1 MSGDETSRRLA
12 EAESNVAR
20 ALLRLQ
26 RIRRA
31 ILNGEFDPQAYD
43 EALHAY
49 RQAEH
54 EAYDARQAWARAR
67 NALPALP
74 AVPAVPAPPA
84 PVPALSD
91 AADAADAAPAPAA
104 AAPPAAEAAEASGTD
119 APFEPSER
127 MRFVRWL
134 VQQGR
139 LSEWNVE

>member
-74 AVPAVPAPPA
+74 AVPAPPA
-84 PVPALSD
+84 PVPALPD
-91 AADAADAAPAPAA
+91 AAAAEPSPAA
-104 AAPPAAEAAEASGTD
+104 AAPPAAESAEASGTD

>member
-74 AVPAVPAPPA
+74 ALPAPAA
-84 PVPALSD
+84 PVPALS
-91 AADAADAAPAPAA
+91 DAADAAPAPAA

>member
-67 NALPALP
+67 NALPALH
-74 AVPAVPAPPA
+74 ALPAPAA
-84 PVPALSD
+84 PVPALS
-91 AADAADAAPAPAA
+91 DAADAAPAPAA
-104 AAPPAAEAAEASGTD
+104 AAPPAEEAAEASGTD

>member
-31 ILNGEFDPQAYD
+31 ILSGEFDPQAYD

-67 NALPALP
+67 NAMPAT
-74 AVPAVPAPPA
+74 PA
-84 PVPALSD
+84 PVPALPD
-91 AADAADAAPAPAA
+91 AAGPAAAPAPEAVSEA
-104 AAPPAAEAAEASGTD
+104 EIEAEAESPEASGTD

>member
-67 NALPALP
+67 NAMPAMP
-74 AVPAVPAPPA
+74 APPAPPA
-84 PVPALSD
+84 PVPALPD
-91 AADAADAAPAPAA
+91 ASGDSAAAAAAPSPAA
-104 AAPPAAEAAEASGTD
+104 AAPPAASGTD